1 MNERRKLL
9 IAMGAVALTT
19 PLVAVAQTQ
28 GAKPAR
34 IGILGPGSA
43 ATNAGFLAALL
54 AELRALGY
62 VEGKNIALE
71 PRWSETA
78 LDRLPALA
86 AQLVGL
92 KVDAIV
98 ASQTPSAQAAKQAT
112 ASIPIIMAGVADPV
126 ASGLI
131 ASLARPGGNVTGLS
145 GATSDLAAKTLEL
158 LRDMLPATKRV
169 GVLANSADPFSKVFV
184 EHVELAGRHLGINLM
199 IVKVRGEEG
208 LEAAFEEIAKAK
220 ASAIIM
226 QPSLPLKR
234 ACDLAIKYR
243 LASASPWNAFADNGG
258 LLAYAANSA
267 ERFRSIAFYVDK
279 ILKGAK
285 PADLPVQQPTRF
297 EMIVNLKTA
306 KAIGLTVPEG
316 FLARADKVIE

>member
-1 MNERRKLL
+1 MKERRKLI

-19 PLVAVAQTQ
+19 PLAVVAQTQ

-43 ATNAGFLAALL
+43 ASNAGFLAALL

-62 VEGKNIALE
+62 IEGKNIALE
-71 PRWSETA
+71 SRWSETA

-86 AQLVGL
+86 AELLGL
-92 KVDAIV
+92 KVDAII
-98 ASQTPSAQAAKQAT
+98 AFQTPSAQAAKQAT
-112 ASIPIIMAGVADPV
+112 STIPIIMAGVADPV

-184 EHVELAGRHLGINLM
+184 ERVELAGRHLGINLM
-199 IVKVRGEEG
+199 TFSVRGEEG
-208 LEAAFEEIAKAK
+208 LEAALAEMTKAK
-220 ASAIIM
+220 AGAVIV

-234 ACDLAIKYR
+234 AADLANKYR
-243 LASASPWNAFADNGG
+243 LASASPLLAFTDNGG
-258 LLAYAANSA
+258 LLAYAANTA
-267 ERFRSIAFYVDK
+267 ERFRDIAFYLDK

-285 PADLPVQQPTRF
+285 PADLPVQQPRRF

-316 FLARADKVIE
+316 FLVRADKVIE